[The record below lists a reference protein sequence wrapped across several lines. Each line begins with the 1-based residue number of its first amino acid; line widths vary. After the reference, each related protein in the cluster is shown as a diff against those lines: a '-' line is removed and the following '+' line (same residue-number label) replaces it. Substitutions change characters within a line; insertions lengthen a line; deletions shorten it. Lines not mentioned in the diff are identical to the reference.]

1 MGGMEWMPWSIDSV
15 HHSIMPDAG
24 GAVLL
29 PLLLAVEGRLAQPAP
44 LLVRGV
50 GVHVRE
56 QRLRVRSLELCV
68 SWDGWMDGWM
78 QQWSVCCMMIRWM
91 HGCIRRGDQEHPS
104 WKKNYAITHSS
115 TKA

>member
-1 MGGMEWMPWSIDSV
+1 MEWMPWSIDSF

-78 QQWSVCCMMIRWM
+78 DAAVVSLLHDDTMDAWM
-91 HGCIRRGDQEHPS
+91 HSS
-104 WKKNYAITHSS
+104 W
-115 TKA
+115 